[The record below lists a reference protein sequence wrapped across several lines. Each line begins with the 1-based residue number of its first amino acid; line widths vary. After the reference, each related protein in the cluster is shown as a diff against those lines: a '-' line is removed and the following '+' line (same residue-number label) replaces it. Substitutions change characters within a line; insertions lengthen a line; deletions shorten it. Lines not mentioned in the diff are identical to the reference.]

1 MWLLCLKIHVFRRHH
16 WTQERNNQTYNQN
29 NVNCKNDI
37 CYEMKNDT
45 PLVIVFLNDM
55 YFDILDLKNFI
66 QYIYTCYGRLLGIWY
81 LNPAFPKTEILLD
94 VDIADKQIKIYNIFT
109 SFIPMHTYTYLFCCI
124 RHCVYYD
131 RVIEKQFSYHS
142 QSNNKNMNMSFFTE
156 H

>member
-1 MWLLCLKIHVFRRHH
+1 MLWDEK
-16 WTQERNNQTYNQN
+16 WA
-29 NVNCKNDI
+29 
-37 CYEMKNDT
+37 NDT

-142 QSNNKNMNMSFFTE
+142 QSNNKNMNMSFFYWTLTE
-156 H
+156 ISFWIQKLSLPQNIFRLVNM

>member
-1 MWLLCLKIHVFRRHH
+1 MIHKIPFF
-16 WTQERNNQTYNQN
+16 
-29 NVNCKNDI
+29 I
-37 CYEMKNDT
+37 GI
-45 PLVIVFLNDM
+45 VIVFLNDM

-81 LNPAFPKTEILLD
+81 LNPAFPKTEILRD

-109 SFIPMHTYTYLFCCI
+109 SFMPMHTYTYLFCCI

-142 QSNNKNMNMSFFTE
+142 QSNNKNMNMSFFYWTLTE
-156 H
+156 ISFWIQKLSLPQNIFRFT

>member
-16 WTQERNNQTYNQN
+16 WTQESNNQTYNQN

-94 VDIADKQIKIYNIFT
+94 VDIADKQIKDIQYIYVIHADAY
-109 SFIPMHTYTYLFCCI
+109 SHLSLCCI
-124 RHCVYYD
+124 RYIVFITISCD
-131 RVIEKQFSYHS
+131 WKTI
-142 QSNNKNMNMSFFTE
+142 
-156 H
+156 

>member
-1 MWLLCLKIHVFRRHH
+1 MLDAISYSIF
-16 WTQERNNQTYNQN
+16 ERNAFGYTRNAKLHT
-29 NVNCKNDI
+29 
-37 CYEMKNDT
+37 
-45 PLVIVFLNDM
+45 
-55 YFDILDLKNFI
+55 
-66 QYIYTCYGRLLGIWY
+66 IYTYKCNGRLLGIWY

-142 QSNNKNMNMSFFTE
+142 QNNNKNMNMSFFYWTLTE
-156 H
+156 ISFNKWICKE

>member
-1 MWLLCLKIHVFRRHH
+1 MSTDAISYSIF
-16 WTQERNNQTYNQN
+16 ERNAFGYTRNAKLHT
-29 NVNCKNDI
+29 
-37 CYEMKNDT
+37 
-45 PLVIVFLNDM
+45 
-55 YFDILDLKNFI
+55 
-66 QYIYTCYGRLLGIWY
+66 IYTYKCNGRLLGIWY

-142 QSNNKNMNMSFFTE
+142 QSNNKNMNMSFFYWTLTE
-156 H
+156 ISFWIQKLSLPQNIFRLICKE